1 MHAKR
6 LHSFCFLSMKRAK
19 LSDIVGIINKKFP
32 FRLAEEWDNVGLQ
45 VGDPAA
51 AVERIMVALDPL
63 PEVLEEAVTQG
74 CQLLVTHHPLIF
86 KPLRQITASSTA
98 GRLVLQAASHGLA
111 LVAMHTNYDIA
122 DGGLNDLLAQRIG
135 LQQVQP
141 LQPTSPAPLV
151 KLVVFVPDSHL
162 EPVRQALFEHAYALG
177 NYRDCSFAAAGEGT
191 FTPQAGA
198 VPAIGR
204 VGTPERVAEHR
215 LEILLQRD
223 QLGKAIKTM
232 LAAHPYEEP
241 AFDCYPVLNETSQ
254 QGLGRTGV
262 LAEPCT
268 LASLADLVRQRLG
281 CGPVRLVGDLDRP
294 ICKVALCSG
303 SGTSLLNDALR
314 VGADLL
320 LTGDCKYHEARE
332 AEACGIAL
340 LDAGH
345 FATEIL
351 MVEAVQQFLQTALA
365 AAGYQCE
372 LVRAAGERD
381 PFQTR

>member
-1 MHAKR
+1 MGLLNAN
-6 LHSFCFLSMKRAK
+6 S
-19 LSDIVGIINKKFP
+19 
-32 FRLAEEWDNVGLQ
+32 EEFNAIQTKMQSLM
-45 VGDPAA
+45 A
-51 AVERIMVALDPL
+51 
-63 PEVLEEAVTQG
+63 
-74 CQLLVTHHPLIF
+74 
-86 KPLRQITASSTA
+86 IT
-98 GRLVLQAASHGLA
+98 
-111 LVAMHTNYDIA
+111 
-122 DGGLNDLLAQRIG
+122 IG

-141 LQPTSPAPLV
+141 LQPTPPAPLV

-177 NYRDCSFAAAGEGT
+177 NYRDCSFAGAGEGT
-191 FTPQAGA
+191 FTPQRGA
-198 VPAIGR
+198 APAIGT
-204 VGTPERVAEHR
+204 VGMLERVAEHR

-223 QLGKAIKTM
+223 QLGKAIKTL

-241 AFDCYPVLNETSQ
+241 AFDCYPLLNEGPPC
-254 QGLGRTGV
+254 GLGRIGV
-262 LAEPCT
+262 LPEPC
-268 LASLADLVRQRLG
+268 SLITFADQIRQRLG
-281 CGPVRLVGDLDRP
+281 CGPVRLVGDQDRL
-294 ICKVALCSG
+294 IRKVALCSG
-303 SGTSLLNDALR
+303 SGTSLLKDALR
-314 VGADLL
+314 AGADLL